1 MKKAIIIGGGVG
13 GLATA
18 IRLAA
23 KNVNSGADQQ
33 YSVTLFEKNNEVGG
47 KLAEFSQNGFRFDM
61 GPSLFTMPE
70 YFEDL
75 FQSAER
81 NLEDYLSYK
90 KLDKSCTYFF
100 ADGKSFVFYNDKEK
114 LIREAKEKLGLSA
127 EPIIKYLQ
135 ESEKMYNGAGKL
147 FIENSL
153 HKLGTFFS
161 VQALRSLPTLMNP
174 ANLKSLHEKNLKNL
188 KAEKWVQ
195 LFDRYATYNGSSPY
209 KTPAMM
215 AIIPH
220 LEHNIGTF
228 FPKGGMFGI
237 IKAMEKLATE
247 LGVKIEKGVQVENL
261 NLKGKIIE
269 SVVVGEKTVK
279 ADLIVSNMDIALVY
293 KNLLNDPIKFKKEIK
308 KERSSSGL
316 VFYWGVKNTFPELS
330 LHNILF
336 SGDYKKE
343 FDQIFNQKEWPT
355 EPTVYIN
362 ISSKEEL
369 SDAPNGCEN
378 WFVMINTPAGIN
390 LGKEA
395 IKVIRTIIIKIVSQ
409 RIPRFEKSDIIAER
423 VLTPSDINERTLSMQ
438 GALYGTASNSTMSS
452 FTRHPNFKKHY
463 KNLFFV
469 GGTVHPGGGIPLCL
483 NSAKIVVDSL

>member
-1 MKKAIIIGGGVG
+1 MKRAIVIGGGVG

-18 IRLAA
+18 IRLAG
-23 KNVNSGADQQ
+23 KNSQSKQ
-33 YSVTLFEKNNEVGG
+33 TEKYSVTLYEKNENVGG
-47 KLAEFSQNGFRFDM
+47 KLAEFSQKGFRFDM

-75 FQSAER
+75 FQSVGKKF
-81 NLEDYLSYK
+81 EDYLPYK

-100 ADGKSFVFYNDKEK
+100 ADGTSFVFYKDKNK
-114 LIREAKEKLGLSA
+114 LAQEAEDKLGLSA
-127 EPIIKYLQ
+127 APIIKYLQ

-153 HKLGTFFS
+153 HKLRTFFS
-161 VQALRSLPTLMNP
+161 KQALKSLPTLINP
-174 ANLKSLHEKNLKNL
+174 ANLKSLHQKNKKNLQ
-188 KAEKWVQ
+188 ADKWVQ
-195 LFDRYATYNGSSPY
+195 VFDRYATYNGSSPY

-237 IKAMEKLATE
+237 IKAMEKLAID
-247 LGVKIEKGVQVENL
+247 LGVKIETGLPVERL
-261 NLKGKIIE
+261 NLKSKVIQSAI
-269 SVVVGEKTVK
+269 VGGQTVH
-279 ADLIVSNMDIALVY
+279 ADLFVSNMDIALTY
-293 KNLLNDPIKFKKEIK
+293 KNLLNDSVKFKREIK

-316 VFYWGVKNTFPELS
+316 VFYWGVNKTFSELS

-336 SGDYKKE
+336 SGDYEKE
-343 FDQIFNQKEWPT
+343 FRQIFDQKEWPV
-355 EPTVYIN
+355 EPTIYIN
-362 ISSKEEL
+362 ISSKEEPE
-369 SDAPNGCEN
+369 DAPERSEN

-390 LGKEA
+390 LSTKSIE
-395 IKVIRTIIIKIVSQ
+395 KIRTIIIGIISQ
-409 RIPRFEKSDIIAER
+409 RIQGFLESDIITER
-423 VLTPSDINERTLSMQ
+423 VLTPSDIDERTLSLQ

-452 FTRHPNFKKHY
+452 FTRHPNFKKEY
-463 KNLFFV
+463 KNLYFV

-483 NSAKIVVDSL
+483 NSAKIVVDNL